1 MGNFRIGHGY
11 DVHALAPGL
20 ELWLGGIKIEHE
32 AGCIAHSDG
41 DVVIHALCDALLGA
55 AALGDIGLHF
65 PDTSDDFKGIDSKI
79 LLRRTVELLS
89 AKGYRIGNVDC
100 TLCLQRPKVKPH
112 IEAMRRTLAAAMGI
126 AAEEVSVKATTTEKL
141 GFVGRQE
148 GVEAHAVALIYKEYK
163 EPQISLRLFSGHS
176 PSGISFRPVQAG
188 RQMQANASPV
198 HSRAV

>member
-20 ELWLGGIKIEHE
+20 ELWLGGLKIEHE

-148 GVEAHAVALIYKEYK
+148 GACRGVDLQRIKRAADISAALF
-163 EPQISLRLFSGHS
+163 RTFSVRHQFS
-176 PSGISFRPVQAG
+176 TCTG
-188 RQMQANASPV
+188 RSANAGKCITCS
-198 HSRAV
+198 